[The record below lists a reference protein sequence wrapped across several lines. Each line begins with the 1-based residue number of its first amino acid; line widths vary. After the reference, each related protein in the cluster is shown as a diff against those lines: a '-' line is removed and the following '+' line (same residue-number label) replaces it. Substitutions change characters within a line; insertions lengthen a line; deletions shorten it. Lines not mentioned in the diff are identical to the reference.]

1 MNMKGRLVSVIG
13 GGGFL
18 GRYVV
23 QDLVRAGAR
32 VRVCVRDPQGAQFL
46 KILGDVGQVSI
57 VYANVCNPGSLLT
70 AVDGADSVI
79 NLAGVLKKRGKNSY
93 ERVHVEGA
101 RNVAMAA
108 KDSGIKNLVH
118 VSSISANPDS
128 RSAYGR
134 TKSAG
139 EQAVMEEFPDA
150 VILRPSLLIGPED
163 QFMNTFAKMAGISP
177 VLPVVGCPV
186 IPKIKMV
193 AGASTQWRIP
203 VLEFCSMGG
212 ANFQPVYV
220 GDVASAIINSLN
232 NKSARGKTFEL
243 TGPLTYTFKR
253 LLELMLAE
261 TEQKCLIVPAP
272 IPMALTQAFFMEFI
286 PGSIVSRDQVWL
298 MVEGN
303 VKSGECPTIE
313 ALGITPKNIESVLPT
328 YLRSYRPQK
337 YRRAREV

>member
-1 MNMKGRLVSVIG
+1 MQGRLVSVIG

-23 QDLVRAGAR
+23 QGLVRSGAR
-32 VRVCVRDPQGAQFL
+32 VRVCVRDTQGAQYL
-46 KILGDVGQVSI
+46 KILGDVGQVNL
-57 VYANVCNPGSLLT
+57 VYANICDPSSLR
-70 AVDGADSVI
+70 AAIDGADSVI
-79 NLAGVLKKRGKNSY
+79 NLAGVLKKRGKNSF

-101 RNVAMAA
+101 RNVAKAA
-108 KDSGIKNLVH
+108 KAEGVKNLVH
-118 VSSISANPDS
+118 ISSISANPDS
-128 RSAYGR
+128 KSAYAR
-134 TKSAG
+134 TKFTG
-139 EQAVMEEFPDA
+139 EQAVIEEFPGA

-163 QFMNTFAKMAGISP
+163 QFMNLFAKMAGISP
-177 VLPVVGCPV
+177 ALPVVGCPIV
-186 IPKIKMV
+186 PKIKMV
-193 AGASTQWRIP
+193 EGTASRWRIP

-220 GDVASAIINSLN
+220 GDVADAIINSLD
-232 NKSARGKTFEL
+232 NKSAQGKIFEL
-243 TGPLTYTFKR
+243 TGPATYTFKR

-261 TEQKCLIVPAP
+261 TGRRRLIVPTP
-272 IPMALTQAFFMEFI
+272 IPFALMQAFFMEFI
-286 PGSIVSRDQVWL
+286 PGSIASRDQVWL

-313 ALGITPKNIESVLPT
+313 DLKITPKNIESILPT